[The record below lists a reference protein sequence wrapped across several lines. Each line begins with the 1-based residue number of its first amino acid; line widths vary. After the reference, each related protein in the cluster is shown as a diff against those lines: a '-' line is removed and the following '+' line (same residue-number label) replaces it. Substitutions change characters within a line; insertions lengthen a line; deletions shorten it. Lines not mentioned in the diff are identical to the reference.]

1 MSHQNLLR
9 TGCTGTVI
17 AALCCFTPILVFGL
31 GAVGLSAWLGWLD
44 YVLFPM
50 MYASLGV
57 VAYALYLR
65 AGPPGPSPK
74 AVIIPAVIVI
84 SALIIWL
91 DFHYAIR
98 ISLVAVAAVA
108 GYGFFL
114 HKTSTR
120 TDEAAPPEG
129 QS

>member
-1 MSHQNLLR
+1 MSNKKLFR
-9 TGCTGTVI
+9 TGCAGTVI
-17 AALCCFTPILVFGL
+17 AALCCFTPVLVIGL

-50 MYASLGV
+50 MFASLGV

-65 AGPPGPSPK
+65 AGRSGPSPK
-74 AVIIPAVIVI
+74 AVIIIAVIAM

-91 DFHYAIR
+91 EFHYAIR
-98 ISLVAVAAVA
+98 ISLASVAAVA

-114 HKTSTR
+114 HKTSPRPDDVAT
-120 TDEAAPPEG
+120 PEE